1 MTKLIIALFIALV
14 SVSSAFPDIY
24 GDCGDLSAMRS
35 DFVKESFD
43 ITKTIGMWYEVA
55 YHDLAQVKSSCPY
68 YNRAVDE
75 DGISSH
81 FGLTYSNKNK
91 TVGINT
97 MYQTTDDTGIFTQY
111 ADYPIIKK
119 MNWPTVVVDVSVD
132 DAGNYDYLIE
142 YSCWQI
148 GKVKYTDIHVG
159 SRSKELSTKQ
169 YLKIENSL
177 RKAGVDLVSMV
188 LIKADHDD
196 SCSYP
201 IDN

>member
-1 MTKLIIALFIALV
+1 MNLLLALFVAVLAV
-14 SVSSAFPDIY
+14 ASAFPDIY

-43 ITKTIGMWYEVA
+43 ISKTTGFWYEVA
-55 YHDLAQVKSSCPY
+55 FHDVAQFKSSCQY
-68 YNRAVDE
+68 FNREVDE
-75 DGISSH
+75 DGMRNL
-81 FGLTYSNKNK
+81 FGLTYQSKNK
-91 TVGINT
+91 TVSMDTI
-97 MYQTTDDTGIFTQY
+97 YQTTDDTGIFTQY

-119 MNWPTVVVDVSVD
+119 MTWPTVVVDVTVD

-142 YSCWQI
+142 YSCWQV

-159 SRSKELSTKQ
+159 SRSKELSTKN

-188 LIKADHDD
+188 LFKSDHDD

>member
-1 MTKLIIALFIALV
+1 MNLLLAIVIAAVFSIV
-14 SVSSAFPDIY
+14 SAEIY
-24 GDCGDLSAMRS
+24 GECEDLKALRS
-35 DFVKESFD
+35 QYVQESID
-43 ITKTIGMWYEVA
+43 IAKTSGFWYEVA
-55 YHDLAQVKSSCPY
+55 YHDIAQVKSSCQY
-68 YNRAVDE
+68 FNRQVDE
-75 DGISSH
+75 DGMRNL
-81 FGLTYSNKNK
+81 FGLTYQSKNK
-91 TVGINT
+91 TVSMDTI
-97 MYQTTDDTGIFTQY
+97 YQATDDKGIFTQY

-119 MNWPTVVVDVSVD
+119 MTWPTVVVDVSVD

-188 LIKADHDD
+188 LFKADHDD